1 MAIIINGRGR
11 VGARVTAG
19 GGTPAPSYLL
29 DTYTGAASAFSL
41 RKLSS
46 TYTGNCIR
54 VRRSSDNT
62 EMNIGFDGSGNLD
75 TTALTTFVG
84 AGNGY
89 VTTWYDQSGN
99 SNNATQS
106 TASFQPQIV
115 TNGSINTLNGKPTI
129 YSPGGKYLIMA
140 NSLFLNSSFYVANY
154 TSLNIANYINN
165 SVGLGGSWTGID
177 GIFMYDGTANSI
189 TSTIETTSTKLISTL
204 QLTNGNTSILQVN
217 GAQQASGT
225 VFNTVNNQTI
235 FGNNNNVGP
244 LSNIGN
250 ISEVI
255 HYTTNKYSDFGGI
268 NGNINTYYSI
278 YTPLDSDASAFITA
292 ASLTDSTQISAVNT
306 LVTGLKSA
314 GIWSKMK
321 AIYPFVGGNSTAHS
335 KNLVNPSLYNLTFSS
350 GWVHN
355 SNGSTSNNSY
365 ANTGIV
371 PSSVLSNYNSHM
383 SLYNRTSGYNNGF
396 DIGVIGSSEYY
407 AHINH
412 SASYPTGNAI
422 QGSRF
427 TVVTTPNDTGLVVF
441 NRTANNL
448 ANTFIKTNKIST
460 STATSTSTLS
470 NNNIFIGALNWVSFG
485 GAVYYS
491 NRNYAFSSIG
501 DGLSDSEAG
510 TLNTLVQ
517 AFQTTLGRQ
526 V

>member
-1 MAIIINGRGR
+1 MG
-11 VGARVTAG
+11 
-19 GGTPAPSYLL
+19 YLNN
-29 DTYTGAASAFSL
+29 YTGAAAGFSL

-46 TYTGNCIR
+46 TSTYAIR
-54 VRRSSDNT
+54 VRRTSDNT

-84 AGNGY
+84 VGDGY
-89 VTTWYDQSGN
+89 ITTWYDQSGLGRD
-99 SNNATQS
+99 AIQTI
-106 TASFQPQIV
+106 AGYQPQIV
-115 TNGSINTLNGKPTI
+115 SGGIINTLNNKPAIKFGQGT
-129 YSPGGKYLIMA
+129 SRYLYV
-140 NSLFLNSSFYVANY
+140 NSTSVLNIQDCISTFSVANFVNSGGY
-154 TSLNIANYINN
+154 YGHIMSKGYLSEGVYSFGQYDTTNYLQIWAETDRLTATLVTNKN
-165 SVGLGGSWTGID
+165 QQYLFSNTNATGSNGI
-177 GIFMYDGTANSI
+177 
-189 TSTIETTSTKLISTL
+189 KLYQNGTL
-204 QLTNGNTSILQVN
+204 QGQFTTTNDLTGTNNYQFNIGRNNRENSYYLDGNIQEIVCYPTY
-217 GAQQASGT
+217 QQS
-225 VFNTVNNQTI
+225 N
-235 FGNNNNVGP
+235 
-244 LSNIGN
+244 LSN
-250 ISEVI
+250 
-255 HYTTNKYSDFGGI
+255 I

-292 ASLTDSTQISAVNT
+292 ASLTDATQISAVNT

-355 SNGSTSNNSY
+355 SNGSTSNSSY

-501 DGLSDSEAG
+501 DGLTDSEAG